1 MSEVMTKIIQ
11 VKIEAFGAIQR
22 LLPEDLCL
30 QCEAENTVADVLENI
45 VQAYPE
51 AYSLLE
57 RCACAMGEDMMSR
70 ATVLAEDAVIV
81 LLSPVAGG

>member
-1 MSEVMTKIIQ
+1 MSEVMTKMIQ

-22 LLPEDLCL
+22 LLPEDLYL
-30 QCEAENTVADVLENI
+30 QCEAESTVADVFENI
-45 VQAYPE
+45 ARVYPE

-57 RCACAMGEDMMSR
+57 RCACAMGENMMSR
-70 ATVLAEDAVIV
+70 TTILVEDAVIV